1 MKIIVLLFILFIL
14 GSLGSALY
22 YLLKDQGK
30 SDRVVKALTVRIGL
44 SMALFLTLMAA
55 YYFGWI
61 PETGLR

>member
-1 MKIIVLLFILFIL
+1 MKIIVLLFILLIL

-30 SDRVVKALTVRIGL
+30 TDRVVKALTIRIGL
-44 SMALFLTLMAA
+44 SMVLFLTLMAA

-61 PETGLR
+61 PETGFR